1 MAASQIGLDA
11 VFHTDDQ
18 GAGGGTWVVVD
29 GVGDVTIN
37 QTRNTATR
45 KDRSLDYETYHAGQ
59 RVISVDATLTF
70 EAGDTQMEEIRDAFT
85 AGSDIGIGVMHT
97 AIATVGSEGLIMD
110 AKVTNFTRNE
120 ALEGVIAFD
129 CTFVPSGDSTYALTY
144 AEVSA

>member
-11 VFHTDDQ
+11 VFHTDAT
-18 GAGGGTWVVVD
+18 GAGVGSWGVVD

-45 KDRSLDYETYHAGQ
+45 KDRSLDYETYHSGQ

-70 EAGDTQMEEIRDAFT
+70 EAGDTAMEAIRDAYT
-85 AGSDIGIGVMHT
+85 GGTDIGVGVMHT
-97 AIATVGSEGLIMD
+97 AIATTGSEGLIMD
-110 AKVTNFTRNE
+110 AKVTNFSRNE

-144 AEVSA
+144 AEVA